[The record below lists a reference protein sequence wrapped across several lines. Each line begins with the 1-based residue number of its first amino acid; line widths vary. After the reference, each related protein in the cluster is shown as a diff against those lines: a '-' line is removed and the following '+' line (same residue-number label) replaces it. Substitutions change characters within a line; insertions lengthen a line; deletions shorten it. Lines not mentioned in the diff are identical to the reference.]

1 VPRVRPAALLT
12 LAALACAAP
21 AAFAARPPAAPSH
34 VRATASGTTV
44 TVRWKR
50 PAHHGLRIRLTV
62 AGHTLRPK
70 AAATS
75 ARIAHLKAGRTYTI
89 LVRTCG
95 PHRCSAARRVRV
107 HVASSSSAA
116 GPGSNGNPTTT
127 TTGGPNQPAG
137 TTTPGTAIP
146 AAPGTAPQI
155 AGCPIFPDDNPWN
168 EDISQLPVDPRSDT
182 WLSGIAGNLHP
193 DFGSGQYGD
202 YGIPFTVVPAG
213 QPLVPMTFSDD
224 GEEDDPGPYPIP
236 ADARIEGGAA
246 SDGDRHV
253 LVLQQGSCM
262 LYELDNAVPA
272 DSGGGWSADFGAKF
286 DLRSNALRPDGWTS
300 ADAAGLPILAGLARA
315 DEANA
320 GAIHHA
326 LRFTVQHTQRGYV
339 YPARHF
345 ASKSSDASLPP
356 MGMRVRLKASFDT
369 SGYHGQ
375 ALAILNALKTYGM
388 ILADN
393 GSNWYISGT
402 PDPAWND
409 DDLDQLKRVPGTAF
423 EVVNAGTVTTG

>member
-1 VPRVRPAALLT
+1 VRRVRPAASLVLVA
-12 LAALACAAP
+12 LAAAAVP
-21 AAFAARPPAAPSH
+21 ALAARPPAAPSH
-34 VRATASGTTV
+34 IRATASGTTV
-44 TVRWKR
+44 TVRWQR
-50 PAHHGLRIRLTV
+50 SAHHGLRVRLTV
-62 AGHTLRPK
+62 AGRTVHPK
-70 AAATS
+70 AGATS
-75 ARIAHLKAGRTYTI
+75 ARIAHLHAGRTYTI
-89 LVRTCG
+89 LVRACG

-107 HVASSSSAA
+107 HIASSSSSSSSQTGSSDTGSTTTA
-116 GPGSNGNPTTT
+116 GTNQPGS
-127 TTGGPNQPAG
+127 
-137 TTTPGTAIP
+137 TTPGSAIP
-146 AAPGTAPQI
+146 AAPGTGPQI

-168 EDISQLPVDPRSDT
+168 EDISKLPVDPRSDT
-182 WLSGIAGNLHP
+182 WLSGLAGNLHP

-202 YGIPFTVVPAG
+202 YGIPFTVVPASQPMVPIAFG
-213 QPLVPMTFSDD
+213 QPDD
-224 GEEDDPGPYPIP
+224 EDDPGPYPIP
-236 ADARIEGGAA
+236 ANARIEGGAA

-262 LYELDNAVPA
+262 LYELDNAFPGDNGA
-272 DSGGGWSADFGAKF
+272 WSADFGAKF
-286 DLRSNALRPDGWTS
+286 DLRSNALRTDGWTS

-393 GSNWYISGT
+393 GSDWYISGT

-423 EVVNAGTVTTG
+423 EVVSAGTVTTG

>member
-1 VPRVRPAALLT
+1 VRRVRPAASLVLLA
-12 LAALACAAP
+12 LVAAAVP
-21 AAFAARPPAAPSH
+21 ARAGSTPAAPRH
-34 VRATASGTTV
+34 VRATATGTTIV
-44 TVRWKR
+44 VRWTR
-50 PAHHGLRIRLTV
+50 PAHRGLRIRLTV
-62 AGHTLRPK
+62 AGRTVRAK
-70 AAATS
+70 AGATS
-75 ARIAHLKAGRTYTI
+75 LRIAHLHAGRTYTL
-89 LVRTCG
+89 LVRACG
-95 PHRCSAARRVRV
+95 PRRCSAARRLRV
-107 HVASSSSAA
+107 HVASASGSGGGGNTTA
-116 GPGSNGNPTTT
+116 GTHQPGS
-127 TTGGPNQPAG
+127 
-137 TTTPGTAIP
+137 TTPGTGTP
-146 AAPGTAPQI
+146 TLPGDGPQI
-155 AGCPIFPDDNPWN
+155 AGCPIFPADNPWN
-168 EDISQLPVDPRSDT
+168 QDISHAPVDPRSDT
-182 WLSGIAGNLHP
+182 WLSGLTGNLHP

-213 QPLVPMTFSDD
+213 QPMVPIAFGQPDD
-224 GEEDDPGPYPIP
+224 EDDPGPYPIP

-246 SDGDRHV
+246 STGDRHV
-253 LVLQQGSCM
+253 LVLQQGSCI
-262 LYELDNAVPA
+262 LYELDNAAPVA
-272 DSGGGWSADFGAKF
+272 GGPSWTADFGAKF
-286 DLRSNALRPDGWTS
+286 DLRSNALRPAGWTS

-320 GAIHHA
+320 GAIDHA

-345 ASKSSDASLPP
+345 ASHSSDPSLPP

-402 PDPAWND
+402 PDPAWSD

-423 EVVNAGTVTTG
+423 EVVDAGTVTTG